1 MEPLKAESPSAIQ
14 NQLPQEPEIKEEKIP
29 SSTAAQKDRM
39 VANRNKAI
47 ALRTRK
53 TATTQEGSQKLK
65 SDESPKSTSLPA
77 TTLITAEQRER
88 MIENK
93 KQALARIAKKAA
105 PVEVTTLTTDQKEK
119 ITAKREQAL
128 AKLAQK
134 EAARSSYT
142 HPYLTRQKNKK

>member
-1 MEPLKAESPSAIQ
+1 
-14 NQLPQEPEIKEEKIP
+14 
-29 SSTAAQKDRM
+29 
-39 VANRNKAI
+39 
-47 ALRTRK
+47 
-53 TATTQEGSQKLK
+53 
-65 SDESPKSTSLPA
+65 
-77 TTLITAEQRER
+77 

-134 EAARSSYT
+134 EAARSSHT